1 MKRQVT
7 RLLSVVT
14 VVLGITTGCI
24 NSGSTDDSIS
34 NRFVPNGFEFI
45 QEIEPTIS
53 EIRNQSTGVHYYL
66 LRSYN
71 GYYNLC
77 PVVQDAKSF
86 KVTKN
91 E

>member
-14 VVLGITTGCI
+14 VVLGITTGCS

-45 QEIEPTIS
+45 QEIEPTI
-53 EIRNQSTGVHYYL
+53 
-66 LRSYN
+66 
-71 GYYNLC
+71 
-77 PVVQDAKSF
+77 
-86 KVTKN
+86 
-91 E
+91 